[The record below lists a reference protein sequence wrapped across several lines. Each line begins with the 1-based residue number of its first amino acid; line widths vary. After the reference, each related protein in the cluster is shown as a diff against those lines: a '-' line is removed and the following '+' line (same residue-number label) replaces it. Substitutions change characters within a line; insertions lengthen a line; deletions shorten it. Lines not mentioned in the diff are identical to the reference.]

1 MFFETK
7 EWVIKHINMKGTKEN
22 MEYPTMDY
30 FCVLQASR
38 GKWLFFFFFFFF
50 CCCWGEGDPDVVC
63 PRRSLKRREAIRLS
77 GMA

>member
-38 GKWLFFFFFFFF
+38 GKLLFLFFFFFVGVRVTRTWF
-50 CCCWGEGDPDVVC
+50 C